1 MEVAT
6 ITGLFNT
13 LGTAGIFLYAC
24 WYLMRRMEEQS
35 NERAREAREREDRLV
50 RSLAET
56 DQYMRT
62 TWSSLVEKNA
72 AVVERNT
79 EAMHEMSQ
87 AMEGFACRELR
98 KEDITKVISERRYQT
113 GEVR

>member
-35 NERAREAREREDRLV
+35 NERAKEAREREDRLV
-50 RSLAET
+50 KSLAET

-62 TWSSLVEKNA
+62 TWTAVVERNA
-72 AVVERNT
+72 GVVERNT
-79 EAMHEMSQ
+79 EAMHEMAQ
-87 AMEGFACRELR
+87 AMEGLACRELR
-98 KEDITKVISERRYQT
+98 KEDITHVINERRFKK